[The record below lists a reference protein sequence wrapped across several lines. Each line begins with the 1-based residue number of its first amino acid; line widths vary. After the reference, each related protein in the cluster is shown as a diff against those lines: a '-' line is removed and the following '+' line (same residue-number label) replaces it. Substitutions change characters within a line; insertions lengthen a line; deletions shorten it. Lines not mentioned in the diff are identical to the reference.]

1 MKQYCSAQNIR
12 VVELASH
19 YTAGA
24 IEQRDMKVPSSFKA
38 PRTEDL
44 EAWAADEN
52 ISLDPVDTFVL
63 SESDCGAE
71 DAERIAAALG
81 LRGNGPSPHLRN
93 KYLANEVLRERGVP
107 AVQQAL
113 VGSLEE
119 LEDFLLRQLWPSQ
132 GGETYCVVKP
142 YRGVASDGVFL
153 CASLE
158 EAKHAFAKLHQQPR
172 FGGGVNDKVLVQQY
186 VVGTEYAVDTVASD
200 GRIKVA
206 ALWRYR
212 KLPANGAPFVYQ
224 CSELVA
230 AEGAEAEAVCDYC
243 VELLQALGLRW
254 GPTHTEIKATPDGPR
269 LIEVNAGRFH
279 AQHFQP
285 IVRRCLGYDALAAT
299 LDGFFAPGAFDLLPD
314 RPDRLLSHGLI
325 LHLINARQGT
335 VRAVRHEEEIRALP
349 SVIGLHLEA
358 GVGEPIARTVDIRTD
373 SGYALLVHDD
383 DAVVQADFNRIV
395 QLQSSIFD
403 VDEVSNAPAGAAGG
417 AQAAPPPL
425 FQNHQQQ
432 QHRHQ
437 QRGAAAAA
445 ADMGLQVAGA
455 VGQQLRRVLASP
467 FGAKIS
473 RIALRVPAL
482 VAVYLAVAYAF
493 GLLLP
498 IVMGY

>member
-1 MKQYCSAQNIR
+1 LKHYCSAQNIR
-12 VVELASH
+12 VVELASG
-19 YTAGA
+19 YTASA
-24 IEQRDMKVPSSFKA
+24 MAQRNVNVPASFKA

-52 ISLDPVDTFVL
+52 ISLDPSDTFVL

-113 VGSLEE
+113 VGSVEE
-119 LEDFLLRQLWPSQ
+119 LDDFLLRRLWPSQ
-132 GGETYCVVKP
+132 GGGETYCVVKP

-158 EAKHAFAKLHQQPR
+158 EARHAFAKLHQQPR

-299 LDGFFAPGAFDLLPD
+299 LDGFFAPGAFDMLPD
-314 RPDRLLSHGLI
+314 RPDRLMSHGLI
-325 LHLINARQGT
+325 LHLINSRQGT

-358 GVGEPIARTVDIRTD
+358 GVGEQIARTVDIRTD

-383 DAVVQADFNRIV
+383 DAVVQTDFDRIV
-395 QLQSSIFD
+395 QLQSTIFD
-403 VDEVSNAPAGAAGG
+403 VDDAGNAPAGAAGVLPSSQH
-417 AQAAPPPL
+417 AQQPK
-425 FQNHQQQ
+425 
-432 QHRHQ
+432 
-437 QRGAAAAA
+437 GAAAAA
-445 ADMGLQVAGA
+445 ADAGIKMAGA
-455 VGQQLRRVLASP
+455 VGQQLRRILSSP
-467 FGAKIS
+467 FGAKVL

-482 VAVYLAVAYAF
+482 VAAYLAIAYAF

-498 IVMGY
+498 IALGY